1 MYDLCDMFALS
12 EQKSCSGCQKTYQN
26 QPKKYEERIQ
36 HMSKAKISKTE
47 LISAVADNVKE
58 SQKVVADVVN
68 AALDVIAEN
77 LKDGVDVTIMDFGSF
92 KVQQVQARKG
102 RNIHTGETV
111 TIPAHKRVKF
121 TPGKKLSEAVSKE
134 E

>member
-1 MYDLCDMFALS
+1 
-12 EQKSCSGCQKTYQN
+12 
-26 QPKKYEERIQ
+26 
-36 HMSKAKISKTE
+36 MSKAKISKTE

-58 SQKVVADVVN
+58 SPKVVADVVN